1 MVNKRKTRGSI
12 KEEAAE
18 EGPVEIKEEED
29 EDDHETTLDN
39 ELPKKAKSISELL
52 LLMDDY
58 SPVIPDTVTDY
69 YLGRAGFDCDDV
81 RMYFTRTLC
90 SKLINL

>member
-1 MVNKRKTRGSI
+1 MVNKRKTRSSI

-18 EGPVEIKEEED
+18 EEIQKEED

-39 ELPKKAKSISELL
+39 ELPNKAKAISELL

-90 SKLINL
+90 LKLINL